1 MRIGISAVPAF
12 LLACFSTSAF
22 AEWGLNVPQG
32 VTRISREVY
41 DLHMII
47 FYICVVIAVIV
58 FGVMMYSIIYHRK
71 SRGAEAH
78 HFHESTLVEIIWTII
93 PFVILIVMAIPA
105 TSALIDMYDASES
118 ELDVQVTGYQWKWR
132 YTYLDEELDFFSNM
146 STPQEQINNEEEKG
160 EHYLLEVDNPLVLP
174 INTKIRFLLTA
185 NDVIHSWWVPD
196 LAVKKDT
203 IPGFIN
209 EAWTVIEEPGIYRG
223 QCTELCG
230 KGHGYM
236 PIVVKA
242 VSKDEYA
249 TWLQEQKAQAASANE
264 VKEMSYDELYALGEK
279 VYNTNCLACH
289 QATGLGMPP
298 VFPALK
304 GSELATKK
312 DRINDHI
319 NVVVNG
325 KAGTAMAAYKDQLT
339 VAEMAAVVTYE
350 RNAWDNNTGDTV
362 TPAQVD
368 AFLNQAS
375 DEKQ

>member
-319 NVVVNG
+319 NVVANG